1 MANIEHKNIV
11 DPNVHEPKGIST
23 APNGYAYL
31 ANGSGS
37 GVWGPVVTPSTLAV
51 TCATG
56 TFTATKFLDNVASGI
71 FIAFPTFHQDYIAGN
86 LYAPN
91 SGGYFSVTKNGLYS
105 ISYRLTVTIDVALGG
120 QEASISIKPV
130 RTMAD
135 TPMHPALFP
144 NFSANNIVYNTD
156 GEGNSV
162 PVGNASAQIRQSAW
176 YHGTT
181 PIYATQGLGFW
192 ATGTFKASSFAIATN
207 IIRYSSVYAEV
218 ILSRLGDV

>member
-1 MANIEHKNIV
+1 MANVEHKNIV

-37 GVWGPVVTPSTLAV
+37 GVWGPVVTPSTLAA

-56 TFTATKFLDNVASGI
+56 TFEATKFLDNVASGI
-71 FIAFPTFHQDYIAGN
+71 FIAFPTFNQDYIAGN
-86 LYAPN
+86 LYATN

-105 ISYRLTVTIDVALGG
+105 ISYRLTVTIDVATGG

-130 RTMAD
+130 RTMNG
-135 TPMHPALFP
+135 TPMHISLFP
-144 NFSANNIVYNTD
+144 NFSANNID
-156 GEGNSV
+156 GEGN
-162 PVGNASAQIRQSAW
+162 PVSSAQIRQSAW

-192 ATGTFKASSFAIATN
+192 ATGTFKTSSYSIATN

>member
-1 MANIEHKNIV
+1 MADVEHKNIV

-23 APNGYAYL
+23 APSGTAYL

-37 GVWGPVVTPSTLAV
+37 GSWQKVLTASTIP
-51 TCATG
+51 ATVG
-56 TFTATKFLDNVASGI
+56 TGYFTATKYLDNVASGI
-71 FIAFPTFHQDYIAGN
+71 FIAFPTFNQDYIAGN
-86 LYAPN
+86 LYATN

-105 ISYRLTVTIDVALGG
+105 ISYRLTVTIDVAIGG

-144 NFSANNIVYNTD
+144 NFSANND
-156 GEGNSV
+156 A
-162 PVGNASAQIRQSAW
+162 NASAQIRQSAW

-192 ATGTFKASSFAIATN
+192 ATGTFKTSSYVNATN

>member
-1 MANIEHKNIV
+1 M
-11 DPNVHEPKGIST
+11 
-23 APNGYAYL
+23 
-31 ANGSGS
+31 
-37 GVWGPVVTPSTLAV
+37 PVVTPSTLAA

-71 FIAFPTFHQDYIAGN
+71 FIAFPTFNQDYIAGN
-86 LYAPN
+86 LYATN

-105 ISYRLTVTIDVALGG
+105 ISYRLTVTIDVATGG

-144 NFSANNIVYNTD
+144 NFSANNDAT
-156 GEGNSV
+156 S
-162 PVGNASAQIRQSAW
+162 SAQIRQSAW

-192 ATGTFKASSFAIATN
+192 ATGTFKTSSYVNATN
-207 IIRYSSVYAEV
+207 IIRYSSVNAEV

>member
-1 MANIEHKNIV
+1 MANVEHKNIV

-37 GVWGPVVTPSTLAV
+37 GVWGPVVTPSTLAA

-71 FIAFPTFHQDYIAGN
+71 LIAFPTFNQDYIAGN
-86 LYAPN
+86 LYATN
-91 SGGYFSVTKNGLYS
+91 YGGYFSVTKNGLYS
-105 ISYRLTVTIDVALGG
+105 ISYRFTVTIDVATGD

-130 RTMAD
+130 RTMAG

-144 NFSANNIVYNTD
+144 NFSANND
-156 GEGNSV
+156 A
-162 PVGNASAQIRQSAW
+162 NAAAQIRQSAW

-192 ATGTFKASSFAIATN
+192 ATGTFKASSNVIATN

-218 ILSRLGDV
+218 ILSRLGNV

>member
-1 MANIEHKNIV
+1 MENVEHKNIV
-11 DPNVHEPKGIST
+11 DPNVHESKGIST

-37 GVWGPVVTPSTLAV
+37 GVWGPVVTPSTLAA

-71 FIAFPTFHQDYIAGN
+71 LIAFPTFTQDYIAGN
-86 LYAPN
+86 LYATN
-91 SGGYFSVTKNGLYS
+91 SGGYFSVTKNGLFS
-105 ISYRLTVTIDVALGG
+105 ISYRLTVTIDVATGG

-144 NFSANNIVYNTD
+144 NFSVNND
-156 GEGNSV
+156 A
-162 PVGNASAQIRQSAW
+162 NASAQIRQSAW

-192 ATGTFKASSFAIATN
+192 ATGTFKTSSSAASAAN